1 MTVRCLPMGEA
12 ALLVCCDDLATVR
25 RLDAALTAAALPWV
39 AETVPAYDS
48 VLVVGRPGCGPDLDA
63 LAGELPS
70 WQLPDVPVIHGAAV
84 LIDVVYDGQDLAD
97 VCALTGLAA
106 AEVVRRH
113 TAVDYTVAFVGFS
126 PGFPYLLGLDPVLR
140 VPRLDS
146 PRTAVPPGSVGIG
159 GDQTGVYPTS
169 TPGGWRLV
177 GRTSTAL
184 FDPAR
189 EPASLLQAGDT
200 VRFVAR

>member
-1 MTVRCLPMGEA
+1 MSVRCLPMGET

-25 RLDAALTAAALPWV
+25 RLDAALTAADLPWV
-39 AETVPAYDS
+39 SETVPAYDT

-63 LAGELPS
+63 FAAELPS
-70 WQLPDVPVIHGAAV
+70 WRLPDLPAGSGASV
-84 LIDVVYDGQDLAD
+84 DLDVVYDGQDLAD
-97 VCALTGLAA
+97 VCALTGLDA

-113 TAVDYTVAFVGFS
+113 TAGVYTVAFLGFS
-126 PGFPYLLGLDPVLR
+126 PGFPYLLGLDPALH

-159 GDQTGVYPTS
+159 GGQTGVYPTA
-169 TPGGWRLV
+169 TPGGWRLI

-189 EPASLLQAGDT
+189 EPAALLRAGDT
-200 VRFVAR
+200 VRFVAQ